1 MKRTIGA
8 MALCGLVWVAA
19 GCSNL
24 DVLGMLALRGTPDGN
39 ERVVAGSLNAVAE
52 TTKASLAR
60 LSLKADVTTDGQK
73 MYIDTATRTGARF
86 RFVLTRETSPAGERT
101 RIRVEWIDTGRDEEV
116 TFRLLSTVEAQHK
129 N

>member
-1 MKRTIGA
+1 MKRTIVA
-8 MALCGLVWVAA
+8 IAFCGLVWVAA

-39 ERVVAGSLNAVAE
+39 ERVVAGSVNAVAE

-60 LSLKADVTTDGQK
+60 LNLKADVTTDGQK
-73 MYIDTATRTGARF
+73 MYVDTATRTGARF
-86 RFVLTRETSPAGERT
+86 RFVLTREISPAGERT
-101 RIRVEWIDTGRDEEV
+101 RIRVEWLDTRRDEEV
-116 TFRLLSTVEAQHK
+116 TFNLLSTVEAQHK